1 MSKEELKK
9 LKKGFFLMFLSSVTI
24 VGGLYV
30 AMVLFCKLVV
40 FYGKIKGVL

>member
-1 MSKEELKK
+1 MNKEELKK
-9 LKKGFFLMFLSSVTI
+9 LKKGFFLMFLSNIAI

-30 AMVLFCKLVV
+30 VMVLFCKLVV